1 MDTKK
6 ILLKD
11 KVLLSINIDRNRLN
25 RALITFQ
32 EYNIV
37 TGVAKDILEKC
48 RLISNNKLTPKGEKY
63 YKQLTL

>member
-6 ILLKD
+6 IIVKD
-11 KVLLSINIDRNRLN
+11 KVLSSINVDRNRLN
-25 RALITFQ
+25 QALLTFQ
-32 EYNIV
+32 EYNTV

-48 RLISNNKLTPKGEKY
+48 GLISNNKLTSKGEKY